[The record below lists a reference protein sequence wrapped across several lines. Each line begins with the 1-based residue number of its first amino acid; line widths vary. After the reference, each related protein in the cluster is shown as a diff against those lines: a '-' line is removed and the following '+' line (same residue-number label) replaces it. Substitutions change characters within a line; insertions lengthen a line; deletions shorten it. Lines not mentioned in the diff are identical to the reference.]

1 MPSIIIDVKCT
12 QCGKVARKDTYD
24 NPLEIYIFCTK
35 CGYNYIKQ
43 EILDTKNKQ
52 LKLEVDERI
61 GYGVS
66 YIKKTN
72 QTSVT
77 TAYNSEITDKQLQ
90 QFTYQLESS
99 SVIKEE
105 SYFVIYD
112 KGNFHCVYGR
122 LPKEFLLSFEEYKK
136 KYKQKYG
143 WEKYNLNSLLESQ
156 LI

>member
-1 MPSIIIDVKCT
+1 MPSIVIDVKCT

-24 NPLEIYIFCTK
+24 NPLEMFIFCTK

-43 EILDTKNKQ
+43 EILDTKKKQ
-52 LKLEVDERI
+52 LKLEVDERV

-66 YIKKTN
+66 YIKKKD

-77 TAYNSEITDKQLQ
+77 TAYNSEITDNHLQ
-90 QFTYQLESS
+90 QFSSQLESK

-112 KGNFHCVYGR
+112 KGNFHCVFGR
-122 LPKEFLLSFEEYKK
+122 LPKEFLLSFDEYKE
-136 KYKQKYG
+136 KYKEKFE
-143 WEKYNLNSLLESQ
+143 WEKYNLNSILESQ